1 MVEASKQTKIQTCE
15 HVDDIAIFVGPPK
28 NIALCNDCYFEQ
40 QDIYGKKGQTMKKAA
55 LQQITELE
63 SLEKIIAE
71 QVRSCSQIQDS
82 VINEESL
89 ESEIARKVNRQFDQL
104 KTIIDEQKVETH
116 NTVKYLESVQEYK
129 PPPQDI
135 AKETLAMLTGVK
147 DSIQAI
153 IAKHKAMSTSSS
165 FFNILQ
171 E

>member
-15 HVDDIAIFVGPPK
+15 HADDIAIFVGPPK

-104 KTIIDEQKVETH
+104 KTIIDEQKVEAH